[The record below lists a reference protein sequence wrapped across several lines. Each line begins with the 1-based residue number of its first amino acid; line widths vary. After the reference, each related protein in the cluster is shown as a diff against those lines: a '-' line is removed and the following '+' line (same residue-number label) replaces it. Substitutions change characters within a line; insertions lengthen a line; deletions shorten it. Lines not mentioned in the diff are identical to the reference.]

1 MNLYNL
7 GVAGINAARIK
18 LDTTGHNLNNVD
30 TVGFNRQKAL
40 TSTAGA
46 TLSGNGFIGRGVQI
60 DGVVRQYDDFRF
72 RQLVSASST
81 QSFYG
86 AYAGQIGQLN
96 DLLADKATGVHPALT
111 KFFDSVD
118 AVASQPGMPATRQEM
133 LGQAQSLVTQLNEAN
148 RFLNNQRDDLNTQ
161 IQTTVE
167 QINSYVERI
176 NDVNKQIVS
185 AKATARDG
193 QHPND
198 LYDQRDQLVSELNKL
213 VDVNFTEEGSYFSLS
228 IGNGQTL
235 LSGERVYPLS
245 AVRSAADPSRT
256 VIAYSSLNS
265 SGGFNQVELKEDL
278 LKGGQL
284 GGLLAFRRET
294 IDSVQNDLGRLATGL
309 ALAFNAQHEK
319 GLDSFGQPGGA
330 FFNIAN
336 PVTLASSRNAATTGP
351 LQVQFADS
359 GTTPA
364 SQALT
369 GHDYELKYDGS
380 AYTLTNL
387 TTGQTHSPVTDN
399 MVVDGVQYTLPTTA
413 SAGDSW
419 QIQPVRHG
427 ARDLSLAITEP
438 DKIAAANSDGGS
450 TNGENGLLLA
460 KLRTERILGN
470 GTLSPND
477 AYGRLINKVGVKTG
491 EIQTANK
498 SQQNLVTQRLQAQQD
513 VSGVNQDEELM
524 SLMQFSD
531 QYRAAAKLIDVGSQL
546 FDTLL
551 GLRN

>member
-72 RQLVSASST
+72 RQLVSARST
-81 QSFYG
+81 ESFYG

-96 DLLADKATGVHPALT
+96 DLLADKTAGVNPALT

-118 AVASQPGMPATRQEM
+118 ALASQPGMPATRQEM

-148 RFLNNQRDDLNTQ
+148 RFLSNQRDDLNTQ

-176 NDVNKQIVS
+176 NDLNKQIVS

-198 LYDQRDQLVSELNKL
+198 LYDQRDQLVSELNQL
-213 VDVNFTEEGSYFSLS
+213 VDVQFTEEGSYFSLS

-235 LSGERVYPLS
+235 LSGEQVFPLS
-245 AVRSAADPSRT
+245 AVRSSGDPSRL
-256 VIAYSSLNS
+256 VIAYSSPNTG
-265 SGGFNQVELKEDL
+265 GGFSQVEIKENL
-278 LKGGQL
+278 IKGGQL
-284 GGLLAFRRET
+284 GGLLAFRRDT
-294 IDSVQNDLGRLATGL
+294 LDTVQNDLGRLATGL
-309 ALAFNAQHEK
+309 ALAFNEQHEQ
-319 GLDSFGQPGGA
+319 GLDAFGQPGGA
-330 FFNIAN
+330 FFNVAN
-336 PVTLASSRNAATTGP
+336 PTALANSRNATTTGS
-351 LQVQFADS
+351 LGVQFAAS

-364 SQALT
+364 YQALT
-369 GHDYELKYDGS
+369 GHDYELKYDGTD
-380 AYTLTNL
+380 YTLTNL
-387 TTGQTHSPVTDN
+387 TTGQTYTPVTDN
-399 MVVDGVQYTLPTTA
+399 MVVDGVQYTLPATA

-419 QIQPVRHG
+419 QIQPVRQG
-427 ARDLSLAITEP
+427 ARDLGLAITEP
-438 DKIAAANSDGGS
+438 DKIAAADSSGGA

-470 GTLSPND
+470 GSLNPND
-477 AYGRLINKVGVKTG
+477 AFSRLINKVGVKTQ
-491 EIQTANK
+491 EVTTASK

-531 QYRAAAKLIDVGSQL
+531 QYRAAARLIDVGSQL

>member
-46 TLSGNGFIGRGVQI
+46 TLTGNGFIGRGVQI

-72 RQLVSASST
+72 RQLVTARST

-96 DLLADKATGVHPALT
+96 DLLADKNTGVNPALT
-111 KFFDSVD
+111 KFFDSVS

-176 NDVNKQIVS
+176 NDLNKQIVS
-185 AKATARDG
+185 AKATARAG

-198 LYDQRDQLVSELNKL
+198 LYDQRDQLVSDLNQL
-213 VDVNFTEEGSYFSLS
+213 VDVKFTEEGSYFSLS
-228 IGNGQTL
+228 IGSGQTL
-235 LSGERVYPLS
+235 LSGEQVFPLS
-245 AVRSAADPSRT
+245 AVRSASDPSRM
-256 VIAYSSLNS
+256 VIAYSSPRS
-265 SGGFNQVELKEDL
+265 DGTFSQVEIKEDL
-278 LKGGQL
+278 IRGGQL
-284 GGLLAFRRET
+284 GGLLAFRRDT
-294 IDSVQNDLGRLATGL
+294 VDSVQNDLGRLATGL
-309 ALAFNAQHEK
+309 ALAFNAQHEQ
-319 GLDSFGQPGGA
+319 GLDAFGQPGGA
-330 FFNIAN
+330 FFNVAA
-336 PVTLASSRNAATTGP
+336 PVTLGSSRNAATTSP
-351 LQVQFADS
+351 LGVQFANN
-359 GTTPA
+359 GTTTA
-364 SQALT
+364 AQALT
-369 GHDYELKYDGS
+369 GNDYELKYDGTD
-380 AYTLTNL
+380 YTLTNL
-387 TTGQTHSPVTDN
+387 TTGQTHSPVTNN

-427 ARDLSLAITEP
+427 ARDISLAITEP
-438 DKIAAANSDGGS
+438 DKIAAADSTGGA

-460 KLRTERILGN
+460 KLRDARILGN
-470 GTLSPND
+470 GSLSPTD
-477 AYGRLINKVGVKTG
+477 AYSRLINKVGVKTQ

-513 VSGVNQDEELM
+513 ISGVNQDEEVM

-531 QYRAAAKLIDVGSQL
+531 QYRAAARLIDVGSQL

-551 GLRN
+551 ALRN